1 MLYTGH
7 YESPLGGITLACDG
21 TALTE
26 LRFDTREETPRKDVT
41 HEETPREE
49 LPPEAAAV
57 FTETVR
63 WLDLFFAGK
72 DPGFTP
78 ALAPEGT
85 AFRKHVWELLLEIPY
100 GETVTYGQI
109 AERIA
114 EERGLARMSA
124 QAVGGAVGSNPI
136 PLIIPCHRVIGAD
149 GSLVGYGCGLWRKE
163 RLLALEQGM
172 TGEEGDKTDD

>member
-1 MLYTGH
+1 MRRANFVPARRVILKGLAAGAVIC
-7 YESPLGGITLACDG
+7 LGWLITTHLLSLPDHM
-21 TALTE
+21 TA
-26 LRFDTREETPRKDVT
+26 FSW
-41 HEETPREE
+41 
-49 LPPEAAAV
+49 LPAIAAV
-57 FTETVR
+57 FLCSV
-63 WLDLFFAGK
+63 LFFAGK

-114 EERGLARMSA
+114 EERGLTRMSA

>member
-1 MLYTGH
+1 MKYYYH
-7 YESPLGGITLACDG
+7 YASPLGGITLACGG

-26 LRFDTREETPRKDVT
+26 LRFDTREKTPREDVPY
-41 HEETPREE
+41 EETPREE
-49 LPPEAAAV
+49 LPPVVAAV

-78 ALAPEGT
+78 VLAPEGT
-85 AFRKHVWELLLEIPY
+85 AFRKQVWELLLEIPF

-109 AERIA
+109 AERVA

-163 RLLALEQGM
+163 RLLALEQGFA
-172 TGEEGDKTDD
+172 GGEGDKADD